1 MNRREAL
8 LTFLALPATTVITKT
23 QIQAQDLLV
32 ITAPGHISEESAKR
46 IKKFTEEVFN
56 DLNIKVMV
64 MGEGLT
70 LSIVREGA
78 KP

>member
-23 QIQAQDLLV
+23 QIQSQDLLV
-32 ITAPGHISEESAKR
+32 ITAPGHISEDAAKR
-46 IKKFTEEVFN
+46 IKQFAEETFK

-64 MGEGLT
+64 MGDGLT

-78 KP
+78 KT